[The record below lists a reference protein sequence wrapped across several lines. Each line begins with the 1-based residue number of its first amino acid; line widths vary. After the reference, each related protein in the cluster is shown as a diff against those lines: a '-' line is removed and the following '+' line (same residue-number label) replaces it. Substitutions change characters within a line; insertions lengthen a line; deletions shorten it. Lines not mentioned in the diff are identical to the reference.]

1 MELGENWLANT
12 FLILLIIGGALYL
25 IFKSD
30 DDTKKSRK
38 RRRNES
44 TVDPYATRQTGRDA
58 PRKPTKRPRGTS
70 MQTKSSI
77 IRSAKKEESRKNYDE
92 ASDLY
97 LKGDQV
103 YSSAKMKAMKGPTGA
118 VEAINLI
125 EIYSPDQIE
134 TITRNLVNEFYY
146 RLNQPATAAAI
157 LRAWGHN
164 DEAIAVEVAA
174 GIPTQAVTVAAPNAT
189 ATSFEPETAPA
200 AMDTIDISN
209 QESLEESYTEIPTN
223 DITDLA
229 EETVAEIPKM
239 DNISNTL
246 LMASV
251 TLNDACSVCKRSIN
265 TGDSFLQ
272 CLSCGKPG
280 HYKHIAEMIKVT
292 GKCPKCRQRLV
303 ISMFDL

>member
-12 FLILLIIGGALYL
+12 FLVLLIIVGALYL

-30 DDTKKSRK
+30 DDSKKSRK

-44 TVDPYATRQTGRDA
+44 TIDPYASRQTGRNA
-58 PRKPTKRPRGTS
+58 PRRSSSTRSRGNS
-70 MQTKSSI
+70 NQTKSSI
-77 IRSAKKEESRKNYDE
+77 IRSAKREESRKNYDE

-103 YSSAKMKAMKGPTGA
+103 YSAAKMKAMKGPTGGA
-118 VEAINLI
+118 EVISLI
-125 EIYSPDQIE
+125 EIHSPDQIE

-164 DEAIAVEVAA
+164 EEAIAVEVAA
-174 GIPTQAVTVAAPNAT
+174 GIPTQAVTMATPNVAAS
-189 ATSFEPETAPA
+189 SFEPEVEHTEA
-200 AMDTIDISN
+200 DTVDISY
-209 QESLEESYTEIPTN
+209 QESIEDSYTATEDT
-223 DITDLA
+223 TDLA
-229 EETVAEIPKM
+229 EETVTETPKM
-239 DNISNTL
+239 ENISNTL

-251 TLNDACSVCKRSIN
+251 TLSDGCSVCKRAIN
-265 TGDSFLQ
+265 TGDSFIQ

-280 HYKHIAEMIKVT
+280 HYKHLAEMIKVT